1 MKKKSESGS
10 NQELLKSLPDEVRAK
25 IVIEELEK
33 FNKLVKGHEKLL
45 EAIGK
50 L

>member
-1 MKKKSESGS
+1 MAKSKNLKDKEKLKIIKKE
-10 NQELLKSLPDEVRAK
+10 
-25 IVIEELEK
+25 IEK

-45 EAIGK
+45 KAIGK

>member
-1 MKKKSESGS
+1 MEKLRSGLKMAESKSSKDS
-10 NQELLKSLPDEVRAK
+10 ARYKVVS
-25 IVIEELEK
+25 EELKK

-45 EAIGK
+45 KATGE